1 MNLDGLEGTINLS
14 GKDVYNVESFELPGA
29 GDAISGLDAS
39 AHVFVG
45 GVPTGLQGKPW
56 TLWAN
61 RGFAG
66 CIMVCVLCNDGR
78 LG

>member
-1 MNLDGLEGTINLS
+1 MSGTISLS
-14 GKDVYNVESFELPGA
+14 GKDVYNVESFDLPGD
-29 GDAISGLDAS
+29 GDSISGLDAS

-45 GVPTGLQGKPW
+45 GVPTGLAGKPW

-66 CIMVCVLCNDGR
+66 CIMVGMR
-78 LG
+78 HIA